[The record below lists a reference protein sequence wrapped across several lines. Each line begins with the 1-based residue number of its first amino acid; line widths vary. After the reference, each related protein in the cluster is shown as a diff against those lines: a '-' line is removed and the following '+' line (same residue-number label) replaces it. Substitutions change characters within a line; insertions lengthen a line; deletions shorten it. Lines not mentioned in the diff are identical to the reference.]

1 MPFSDE
7 VLARLDADAA
17 QIIAKYPRAR
27 SALLPLLHLVQSEEG
42 YVSADGIAYCAAKFG
57 LAEAEVT
64 AVVSVYT
71 TYKRRP
77 AGEYN
82 VGVCT
87 NTLCAI
93 MGGDQIF
100 AELREHLG
108 VGNDE
113 TTPDGKVL
121 LEHVECNAACD
132 YAPVVM
138 VNWEFFDNQTPGRP
152 ASWSKTMA
160 GERRSPPGP
169 DRATADRRPV
179 PTGCRTRT
187 GKAAGRV
194 PGPRH
199 PGPRRP
205 TRRRPCPA
213 SSRSRARRRKRE
225 SRPGPED
232 RSQPRSR
239 RDRHAYPGPHRELG
253 PAGLLHPGGLQ
264 AQRRL
269 AGAAEGAGHGPRR
282 PHQRAEEREP
292 ARPRRGRLPDR
303 CEVELPAARRRQAPL
318 PRGQRGRVRA
328 RHL

>member
-17 QIIAKYPRAR
+17 QIIAKYPRPR

-64 AVVSVYT
+64 AVVSFYT
-71 TYKRRP
+71 MYKRRP
-77 AGEYN
+77 AGEYS

-138 VNWEFFDNQTPGRP
+138 VNWEFFDNQTPDSARQLVDDLR
-152 ASWSKTMA
+152 A
-160 GERRSPPGP
+160 GN
-169 DRATADRRPV
+169 PV
-179 PTGCRTRT
+179 
-187 GKAAGRV
+187 
-194 PGPRH
+194 
-199 PGPRRP
+199 RP
-205 TRRRPCPA
+205 TRGPGRLCTWREASRILAGFNDDQATDGPSAGPA
-213 SSRSRARRRKRE
+213 SLVGLKLAEEHGWRAPEPAGARSGPGGQAAGADRLPHPHGEGRRAGSGPSTSGPSPADSASPRPSQQPEPGQAPEAGK
-225 SRPGPED
+225 SPRPGGSPSGKE
-232 RSQPRSR
+232 SS
-239 RDRHAYPGPHRELG
+239 
-253 PAGLLHPGGLQ
+253 
-264 AQRRL
+264 
-269 AGAAEGAGHGPRR
+269 
-282 PHQRAEEREP
+282 
-292 ARPRRGRLPDR
+292 
-303 CEVELPAARRRQAPL
+303 
-318 PRGQRGRVRA
+318 
-328 RHL
+328 

>member
-17 QIIAKYPRAR
+17 QIIAKYPRPR

-42 YVSADGIAYCAAKFG
+42 YVSTDGIAYCAAKFG

-64 AVVSVYT
+64 AVVSFYT
-71 TYKRRP
+71 MYKRHP

-93 MGGDQIF
+93 MGGDEIL

-138 VNWEFFDNQTPGRP
+138 VNWEFFDNQTPDSARQLVDDLRAGTPVRP
-152 ASWSKTMA
+152 ARGPGRLCTWREASRILA
-160 GERRSPPGP
+160 GFNDDQATDGPSAGPASLVGLKLARERGWQAPEPAGARSGNGVQ
-169 DRATADRRPV
+169 AAGADRLPHPHGEGR
-179 PTGCRTRT
+179 R
-187 GKAAGRV
+187 AGS
-194 PGPRH
+194 GPSTS
-199 PGPRRP
+199 GPSQADS
-205 TRRRPCPA
+205 A
-213 SSRSRARRRKRE
+213 SP
-225 SRPGPED
+225 RPGQEPEPGQAPEAGK
-232 RSQPRSR
+232 SPR
-239 RDRHAYPGPHRELG
+239 
-253 PAGLLHPGGLQ
+253 PGGSQ
-264 AQRRL
+264 SAK
-269 AGAAEGAGHGPRR
+269 ESS
-282 PHQRAEEREP
+282 
-292 ARPRRGRLPDR
+292 
-303 CEVELPAARRRQAPL
+303 
-318 PRGQRGRVRA
+318 
-328 RHL
+328 